1 MNGSRFAVVA
11 SGFLGAEIV
20 GAAGFALGAG
30 LLAFDLAGPAIAGV
44 VLAPVL
50 VAAGGPLG
58 YDLATWWV
66 DDERA
71 GRAEPGSRAAVHVAG
86 VAGALFVFL
95 VCLGVSAAAP
105 TWPTAYLFLAGLGG
119 LPVLAVAGR
128 RLALRFVG
136 STTLLPMSLVATV
149 VLSLAVVG
157 GYIVWVARMFDAY
170 GGD

>member
-1 MNGSRFAVVA
+1 MSGGRFAVVA

-30 LLAFDLAGPAIAGV
+30 LLAFDLAGPAVAGMI
-44 VLAPVL
+44 LAPVL
-50 VAAGGPLG
+50 AAAGGPVG

-66 DDERA
+66 DDEQA
-71 GRAEPGSRAAVHVAG
+71 GRAGPGSRAAVHAAG
-86 VAGALFVFL
+86 VAVALL
-95 VCLGVSAAAP
+95 VLLLCIAASAAAP

-128 RLALRFVG
+128 RFALRFAG

-157 GYIVWVARMFDAY
+157 GFIVWIARMIDAY